1 MMNPPLD
8 GSGRKK
14 ELSHTTSTEKT
25 MRRIAFIL
33 KIISRILAAPYIIL
47 AVIIGIVGIGPE
59 GALSLGNRIGAL
71 FGFVI
76 GTVYWLPNHRIKPY
90 ATIYF
95 IVTLLPV
102 AHGLG
107 MCIYEIIHSGW
118 DSSFVE
124 EALPTL
130 LLMMPL
136 FLAPPA
142 SLFFYLKAEKQ
153 EEAEE

>member
-1 MMNPPLD
+1 M
-8 GSGRKK
+8 G
-14 ELSHTTSTEKT
+14 
-25 MRRIAFIL
+25 
-33 KIISRILAAPYIIL
+33 II
-47 AVIIGIVGIGPE
+47 GIGPE
-59 GALSLGNRIGAL
+59 GALSLGDRLGAL

-102 AHGLG
+102 AYGLG
-107 MCIYEIIHSGW
+107 SCIYEIVHGGW
-118 DSSFVE
+118 DSYFVQYI
-124 EALPTL
+124 LPTFL
-130 LLMMPL
+130 LWLPL

-153 EEAEE
+153 EEDIERDEEEQ